1 MMDDATEFLHDLNEE
16 QKKIVESLDNLYIT
30 ACPGSGK
37 TRVLTRKIA
46 YQSVVNKNST
56 KKIVAITYT
65 NRAAEE
71 IKDRLDFLGID
82 SPSVWVGTI
91 HQFCLEFIIYPF
103 GMNLSRLS
111 KGFNI
116 VDGYTQSEYVEEILS
131 KLNIEIK
138 GHEKNN
144 INLSLT
150 TEGGI
155 LEKRFPKVTSMYHQK
170 LLDNKEI
177 DFDLILLMAH
187 QILKESKI
195 TCKNIARVLRTIYV
209 DEFQDTRDIQ
219 YNIIGLLTFANKS
232 IQALFVGDVDQAIY
246 GALNGVVKT
255 VDELAELTGLPFKVE
270 KLSGCY
276 RSTQR
281 MVDFYSEFQ
290 QNSYKI
296 SSRGENR
303 KYIGKISHIT
313 DVHKDDVS
321 KKIADIILYHLNQGV
336 PENEICIVAP
346 QHYILFSIGDKLKE
360 LLPDSK
366 FDALTVSPIKVNDH
380 SMFFK
385 LSRLYFTDSGN
396 KNRLRKRIS
405 SEILK
410 ILINEFNV
418 NLPEDF
424 ISTDLL
430 KEINA
435 SKRLCQTNNGLEY
448 FKETTVSLFCKLNI
462 TSPLYPE
469 IFAAFESF
477 IKETKERMERNKL
490 ASDIENF
497 RKVYYSRSGIT
508 LTTAHKVKGEEYN
521 TMIAI
526 NILDG
531 KIPHWNEIFGSPDK
545 GLGSATKLLYVICS
559 RAKENLYLISER
571 GYKTNKGIEYEP
583 TFLMKKYQF
592 SYDILSHSSKVIE

>member
-1 MMDDATEFLHDLNEE
+1 MDDAIEFLHDLNKE
-16 QKKIVESLDNLYIT
+16 QKKIVRSLDNLYIT

-91 HQFCLEFIIYPF
+91 HQFCLEFVIYPF
-103 GMNLSRLS
+103 GMNLTRLS
-111 KGFNI
+111 RGFNI
-116 VDGYTQSEYVEEILS
+116 VDSYTQNEYVEEILS
-131 KLNIEIK
+131 QLNIEIQ
-138 GHEKNN
+138 GYEKNN

-150 TEGGI
+150 TEWGV
-155 LEKRFPKVTSMYHQK
+155 LEKRFPEVTSMYHQK

-177 DFDLILLMAH
+177 DFDLILLTAY

-195 TCKNIARVLRTIYV
+195 TCRNIARVLRTIYI
-209 DEFQDTRDIQ
+209 DEFQDTRDVQ
-219 YNIIGLLTFANKS
+219 YNIIGLLTSANQS
-232 IQALFVGDVDQAIY
+232 IQTLFVGDVDQAIY
-246 GALNGVVKT
+246 GGLSGVVKT
-255 VDELAELTGLPFKVE
+255 VDELAEITGLSFKVE

-290 QNSYKI
+290 QSSYKI
-296 SSRGENR
+296 NSRGENR
-303 KYIGKISHIT
+303 KYIGKISHIK
-313 DVHKDDVS
+313 DIHKDDVS
-321 KKIADIILYHLNQGV
+321 KKIADIISYHLNQGV

-366 FDALTVSPIKVNDH
+366 FDAITISPIKVNDH
-380 SMFFK
+380 SIFFK

-396 KNRLRKRIS
+396 KNILRKRIG

-410 ILINEFNV
+410 ILINEFNI
-418 NLPEDF
+418 NLQEDL
-424 ISTDLL
+424 IPTDLL
-430 KEINA
+430 KEINS
-435 SKRLCQTNNGLEY
+435 SKRLCQTSNGLEY
-448 FKETTVSLFCKLNI
+448 FKETTLSLFCKLDI
-462 TSPLYPE
+462 TLTLYPK
-469 IFAAFESF
+469 IFVAFERF
-477 IKETKERMERNKL
+477 INETKERMERNNL
-490 ASDIENF
+490 SYDIENF
-497 RKVYYSRSGIT
+497 RKVYYDRNGIT

-531 KIPHWNEIFGSPDK
+531 KIPHWSEIYDTPDK
-545 GLGSATKLLYVICS
+545 GEGSATKLLYVICS

-571 GYKTNKGIEYEP
+571 GYKTNTGYEYKP
-583 TFLMKKYQF
+583 TFLIKRYQF
-592 SYDILSHSSKVIE
+592 PYDRLS